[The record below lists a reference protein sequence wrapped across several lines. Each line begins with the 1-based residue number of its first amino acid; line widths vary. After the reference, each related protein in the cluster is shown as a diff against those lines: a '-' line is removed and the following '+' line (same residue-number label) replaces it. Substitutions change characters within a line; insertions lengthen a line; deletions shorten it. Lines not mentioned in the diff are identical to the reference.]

1 MPFSKR
7 GTKSAPAS
15 PQAERSPWT
24 PANNTALEF
33 FRLRQM
39 QSSWYTEL
47 FQSGRDAWTD
57 PYTYIWRRYEEMRA
71 WFSSLSPTTLPSI
84 RDFFELELLYS
95 YVYLL
100 SPNPRCPV
108 PSEHAQRLVIE
119 HATTYAE
126 KIHALVSNPTEAKN
140 PMSFY
145 DAIRVYMTGRQF
157 LDCLTNNMEML
168 LRPQAASPLSNIGS
182 HHDQDAEVDPMA
194 STAPPPVPSPGPY
207 VPGATAK
214 DPTTRAIDA
223 INNFI
228 EVLSYFGTRF
238 GQVGGISFRDR
249 FQRESQQLLSQLY
262 QRRASLQSIDSGFGG
277 WIPGPPG
284 PTTPPNHLASPG
296 TSASFYP
303 SPASTHYSPGL
314 THAQQ
319 HHDPNAVQAS
329 MQAPPGWNTLNTQRG
344 QDPAFMTSTM
354 PDMSSGM
361 MAPAGMGVLGIPSF
375 VAYETLPGGNLNVRF
390 PR

>member
-7 GTKSAPAS
+7 GTRSVPAS
-15 PQAERSPWT
+15 PQQERSPWT

-47 FQSGRDAWTD
+47 FQSGRDAWQD
-57 PYTYIWRRYEEMRA
+57 PYKYIWQRYEEMRE
-71 WFSSLSPTTLPSI
+71 WFGKLSPTTLPSI

-100 SPNPRCPV
+100 SPNPRCPN

-126 KIHALVSNPTEAKN
+126 KMHALVSNPTEAKN

-157 LDCLTNNMEML
+157 LDCLTRNMEVL
-168 LRPQAASPLSNIGS
+168 LRPQAASPLSTVGAHSI
-182 HHDQDAEVDPMA
+182 QDEVDPM
-194 STAPPPVPSPGPY
+194 SSSSPPPVPSPAPY
-207 VPGATAK
+207 GPGATPK

-223 INNFI
+223 VNHFI

-249 FQRESQQLLSQLY
+249 FQRESQHLLSQLY

-277 WIPGPPG
+277 WMPVPG
-284 PTTPPNHLASPG
+284 PTTPPNNLTSPG

-303 SPASTHYSPGL
+303 SPASTHYSPGM

-319 HHDPNAVQAS
+319 HHDPHAVQP
-329 MQAPPGWNTLNTQRG
+329 MQAHGWNPMVAHG
-344 QDPAFMTSTM
+344 QEQAFLTSTM
-354 PDMSSGM
+354 PDMSGNM
-361 MAPAGMGVLGIPSF
+361 MAPVGMDVLGIPSF

>member
-1 MPFSKR
+1 MPFSRR
-7 GTKSAPAS
+7 GTKSQPAS
-15 PQAERSPWT
+15 PQQERSPWT

-47 FQSGRDAWTD
+47 FQSGRTTWSD
-57 PYTYIWRRYEEMRA
+57 PYTYIWQRYEEMRD
-71 WFSSLSPTTLPSI
+71 WFGKLSPTTLPSI

-100 SPNPRCPV
+100 SPNPRCPN
-108 PSEHAQRLVIE
+108 PSEHAQRLIIE

-126 KIHALVSNPTEAKN
+126 KMHALVSNPTEAKN

-145 DAIRVYMTGRQF
+145 DALRVYTTGRQF
-157 LDCLTNNMEML
+157 LDCLAKNMETL
-168 LRPQAASPLSNIGS
+168 LRPQHASPLSNAGG
-182 HHDQDAEVDPMA
+182 HHQSEEIDPM
-194 STAPPPVPSPGPY
+194 SSSSPPPVPSPAPLGPNSM
-207 VPGATAK
+207 PK
-214 DPTTRAIDA
+214 DTTTRAIDA
-223 INNFI
+223 INYFI

-277 WIPGPPG
+277 WNPLQG
-284 PTTPPNHLASPG
+284 PTTPPHNLASPG

-303 SPASTHYSPGL
+303 SPASTQPSP
-314 THAQQ
+314 
-319 HHDPNAVQAS
+319 AVQHVQQYNMGQMA
-329 MQAPPGWNTLNTQRG
+329 MQHPGGWNPMATHSQE
-344 QDPAFMTSTM
+344 QAYMTSM
-354 PDMSSGM
+354 PDMSANM
-361 MAPAGMGVLGIPSF
+361 MASTGIDQSLLGIPSF